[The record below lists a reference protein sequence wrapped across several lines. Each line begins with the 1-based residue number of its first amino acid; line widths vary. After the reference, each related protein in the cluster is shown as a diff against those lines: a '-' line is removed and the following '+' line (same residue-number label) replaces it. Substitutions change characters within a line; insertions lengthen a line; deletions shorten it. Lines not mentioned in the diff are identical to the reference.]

1 MEWWGGGYYIGYRIQ
16 IVGEKNHKW
25 NTSMN
30 LMLSAHFQLDIS
42 KIEAL
47 WLSRITPNLPRPL
60 EEEHIL
66 PHKPLSSLISYPCEE
81 MACLALY
88 FIHGNPS
95 YYFTR
100 RKKKKDKLSL

>member
-1 MEWWGGGYYIGYRIQ
+1 MEWWGGGYYIGHRIQ

-100 RKKKKDKLSL
+100 RKKKKGKLSL